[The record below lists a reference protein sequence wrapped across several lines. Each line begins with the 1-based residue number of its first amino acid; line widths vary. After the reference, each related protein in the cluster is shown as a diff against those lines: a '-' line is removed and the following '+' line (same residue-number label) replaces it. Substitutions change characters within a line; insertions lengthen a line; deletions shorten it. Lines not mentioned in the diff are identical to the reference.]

1 MELNEF
7 VVIITKIQAS
17 SQRLCEEAIKG
28 STSTILQRL
37 QYLLGDFKKTI
48 IAALDSNIQFKDF
61 TEQFFQIWNNLE
73 GIASEIRKRKEKVHK
88 IKHFIVSLC
97 KSIDCLLKVFTG
109 RNFNLTQLFGF
120 GGLVDDTIKI
130 FQTPTYTNI
139 PSLDPEIL
147 FQPNIYQKKQHLHS
161 PPPKPESKYTVER
174 IRPNNVK
181 HESQHKPPPKPL
193 TQYRVEKIRIP
204 MICIENLGVF
214 RDDARNEVKGIS
226 IYLKVN
232 AYYLENV
239 PCRITL
245 YFWKLNN
252 HKFLDKNGR
261 QIRSG
266 TEIIPKSNNYQ
277 IDTLQ
282 LFMPYNNFKLG
293 LGVFR
298 CKFNIIAYSIDNKE
312 LLAKSKNYYLLEF
325 VDPQF
330 SV

>member
-7 VVIITKIQAS
+7 VLIITKIRAS

-37 QYLLGDFKKTI
+37 QFLLGDFEKTI

-61 TEQFFQIWNNLE
+61 TEQFFQIWNSLE
-73 GIASEIRKRKEKVHK
+73 GIASEIRKRKEKVNK
-88 IKHFIVSLC
+88 IKLFIGNLC
-97 KSIDCLLKVFTG
+97 KSIDYLLKIFTG
-109 RNFNLTQLFGF
+109 RNLNLTILFGL
-120 GGLVDDTIKI
+120 GGLVEDTIKT
-130 FQTPTYTNI
+130 FQTPICTNI
-139 PSLDPEIL
+139 PSFDPEIL
-147 FQPNIYQKKQHLHS
+147 FRPNIYQKKRHLHS
-161 PPPKPESKYTVER
+161 PPPKPMSKYMVER
-174 IRPNNVK
+174 IRLNNVK
-181 HESQHKPPPKPL
+181 NESQHKPPPKPL

-204 MICIENLGVF
+204 IICIENLGVF

-232 AYYLENV
+232 AYYLKNV

-261 QIRSG
+261 QIRIG

-277 IDTLQ
+277 INNLQ

-293 LGVFR
+293 LGIFR
-298 CKFNIIAYSIDNKE
+298 CKFNIIAYSIDNKK
-312 LLAKSKNYYLLEF
+312 LLDKSENYFLLEL